1 MLRSP
6 GFQRQAL
13 PIYVASA
20 RTCGPTPPGRGWLS
34 KQLHLHGTS
43 LEPLDD
49 LCSVGMSVTSAMA
62 FTATTGRA
70 FWTGPARTWA
80 GPDETASALNRPFA
94 DSAVRH
100 VDDAEQVVASMGQW
114 ELDAASSSVIS
125 TAARSPDSNAPST
138 EERYVPSTQESPAKS
153 TRPPWIDWPS
163 FV

>member
-6 GFQRQAL
+6 GFQRQAA
-13 PIYVASA
+13 IYVASA
-20 RTCGPTPPGRGWLS
+20 SEDLWADPTGEGLALEAAAPAWDVIGASGRSVLGW
-34 KQLHLHGTS
+34 HVR
-43 LEPLDD
+43 D
-49 LCSVGMSVTSAMA
+49 VGMA

-125 TAARSPDSNAPST
+125 TAARFA
-138 EERYVPSTQESPAKS
+138 
-153 TRPPWIDWPS
+153 
-163 FV
+163 